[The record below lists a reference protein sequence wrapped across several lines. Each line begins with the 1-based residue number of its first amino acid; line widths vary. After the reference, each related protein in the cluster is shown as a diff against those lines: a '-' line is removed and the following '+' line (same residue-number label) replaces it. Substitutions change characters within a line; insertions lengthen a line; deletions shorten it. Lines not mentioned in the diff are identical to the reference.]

1 MKINKI
7 EKVNKTPREFP
18 KKEEEDLNLKKLL
31 KKEKRKTGISEEIE
45 DKIDPSLQLLL
56 ERALEEEGQ

>member
-18 KKEEEDLNLKKLL
+18 KKEEEDLNLKKLRGYFRRYRRTQRWGIGMPVL
-31 KKEKRKTGISEEIE
+31 SFEPITKRRLCPT
-45 DKIDPSLQLLL
+45 
-56 ERALEEEGQ
+56 